1 MTAPGPDA
9 HRTEEIPMARHAR
22 NRSTARPG
30 STPCRDRK
38 AARRGRCAPA
48 QSVPVPTL
56 IGVVT
61 CAADFEALR
70 SNGGTEYQVY
80 ADYLRDLELLL
91 AALRG
96 KGGPVRGR
104 CFHPADLADYCG
116 RRGLP
121 ATDPE
126 SHTAYIADPDG
137 EAEWVDY
144 QGEPLSDYL
153 ERLTRSRERGL
164 VQRVLD
170 RLLAETAEAAATGE
184 VPRTSWREAYEQ
196 GAAELRQMLAG
207 ARPGAYLLVGEL
219 HPSGEPGGEP
229 GGESTSSRRA
239 WVEVCAELRLD
250 PGQVLRIDDADLEL
264 LCSLLCTGLAL
275 GLPGSV
281 LLAGRSGAASG
292 ATGRPVA
299 WGWQSEGGG
308 YRRGN
313 AADVLQGLSAP
324 VAVRVALAGAG
335 TSAAGVVAGDG
346 ALADRVPTDGRR
358 GGTPA
363 LRRPAP
369 GGSAAARR

>member
-1 MTAPGPDA
+1 
-9 HRTEEIPMARHAR
+9 MARHAR

-30 STPCRDRK
+30 SNPCRDRK

-48 QSVPVPTL
+48 QRVPVPTL

-70 SNGGTEYQVY
+70 SDGGTEYQAY

-91 AALRG
+91 GALRG
-96 KGGPVRGR
+96 KGGQVRGR
-104 CFHPADLADYCG
+104 CFHPADLADYCE
-116 RRGLP
+116 RHGLP
-121 ATDPE
+121 AADPD
-126 SHTAYIADPDG
+126 SHAAYIADPDG
-137 EAEWVDY
+137 EAEWVDHE
-144 QGEPLSDYL
+144 GEPLPDFL
-153 ERLTRSRERGL
+153 EQLTRARERGL
-164 VQRVLD
+164 ARRALD
-170 RLLAETAEAAATGE
+170 RLLAETAEAAATGAFPE
-184 VPRTSWREAYEQ
+184 EPLREAYQQ

-207 ARPGAYLLVGEL
+207 ARPGRYLLVGEL
-219 HPSGEPGGEP
+219 HPGEQ
-229 GGESTSSRRA
+229 RI
-239 WVEVCAELRLD
+239 EVCTELRLD

-264 LCSLLCTGLAL
+264 LCTLLCTGLAL
-275 GLPGSV
+275 DLPGSV
-281 LLAGRSGAASG
+281 LLAGRSGAAGG

-335 TSAAGVVAGDG
+335 TSAAGVVTGDG
-346 ALADRVPTDGRR
+346 VLAERLPADGRG

>member
-1 MTAPGPDA
+1 
-9 HRTEEIPMARHAR
+9 MARHAR

-38 AARRGRCAPA
+38 ATRRGRCAPA
-48 QSVPVPTL
+48 PIVPGPTL

-61 CAADFEALR
+61 CAAHFEALR
-70 SNGGTEYQVY
+70 SDGGTEYQAY

-116 RRGLP
+116 RRGL
-121 ATDPE
+121 ATTDPE

-144 QGEPLSDYL
+144 QGEPLPDYL
-153 ERLTRSRERGL
+153 ERLAGSRERGL
-164 VQRVLD
+164 AQRALD
-170 RLLAETAEAAATGE
+170 RLLAETAEAAVTGDFPE
-184 VPRTSWREAYEQ
+184 EPLREAYEQ

-207 ARPGAYLLVGEL
+207 ARPGRYLLVGEL
-219 HPSGEPGGEP
+219 HPGGEP
-229 GGESTSSRRA
+229 GEPPAGPR
-239 WVEVCAELRLD
+239 VEVCAELRID

-264 LCSLLCTGLAL
+264 LCTLLCTGLAL
-275 GLPGSV
+275 DLPGSV
-281 LLAGRSGAASG
+281 LLAGRSGAAGG

-335 TSAAGVVAGDG
+335 TSAAGVVTGDG
-346 ALADRVPTDGRR
+346 SLAERVPADGRG

>member
-1 MTAPGPDA
+1 
-9 HRTEEIPMARHAR
+9 MARHAR

-38 AARRGRCAPA
+38 AARRGRCAPP

-56 IGVVT
+56 VGVVT

-70 SNGGTEYQVY
+70 SDGGTEYQAY

-104 CFHPADLADYCG
+104 CFHPADLAGYCE
-116 RRGLP
+116 RRSLP
-121 ATDPE
+121 AADPE
-126 SHTAYIADPDG
+126 NHAAYIADPAG

-144 QGEPLSDYL
+144 QGEPLPDFL
-153 ERLTRSRERGL
+153 ERLTRARERGL
-164 VQRVLD
+164 VQRALD
-170 RLLAETAEAAATGE
+170 RLLAETAEAAATGAFPE
-184 VPRTSWREAYEQ
+184 EPLREAYEQ

-207 ARPGAYLLVGEL
+207 ARPGRYLLVGEL
-219 HPSGEPGGEP
+219 HPGGEP
-229 GGESTSSRRA
+229 GEQPAGQSVGQS
-239 WVEVCAELRLD
+239 VEVSAELRLD

-281 LLAGRSGAASG
+281 LLAGRSGAAGG

-324 VAVRVALAGAG
+324 IAVRVALAGAG
-335 TSAAGVVAGDG
+335 TSAGGVVTGDG
-346 ALADRVPTDGRR
+346 SLADRVPADGSG

>member
-1 MTAPGPDA
+1 
-9 HRTEEIPMARHAR
+9 MARHAR

-30 STPCRDRK
+30 SNPCRDRK

-48 QSVPVPTL
+48 QRVPVPTL

-70 SNGGTEYQVY
+70 SDGGTEYQAY

-91 AALRG
+91 GALRG
-96 KGGPVRGR
+96 KGGQVRGR
-104 CFHPADLADYCG
+104 CFHPADLADYCE
-116 RRGLP
+116 RHGLP
-121 ATDPE
+121 AADPD
-126 SHTAYIADPDG
+126 SHAAYIADPDG
-137 EAEWVDY
+137 EAEWVDHE
-144 QGEPLSDYL
+144 GEPLPDFL
-153 ERLTRSRERGL
+153 EQLTRARERGL
-164 VQRVLD
+164 VQRALD
-170 RLLAETAEAAATGE
+170 RLLAETAEAAATGAFPE
-184 VPRTSWREAYEQ
+184 EPLREAYQQ

-207 ARPGAYLLVGEL
+207 ARPGRYLLVGEL
-219 HPSGEPGGEP
+219 HPGEQ
-229 GGESTSSRRA
+229 RI
-239 WVEVCAELRLD
+239 EVCTELRLD

-264 LCSLLCTGLAL
+264 LCTLLCTGLAL
-275 GLPGSV
+275 DLPGSV
-281 LLAGRSGAASG
+281 LLAGRSGAAGG

-324 VAVRVALAGAG
+324 VAVRVALAGVG
-335 TSAAGVVAGDG
+335 TSAAGVVTGDG
-346 ALADRVPTDGRR
+346 VLAERLPADGRG